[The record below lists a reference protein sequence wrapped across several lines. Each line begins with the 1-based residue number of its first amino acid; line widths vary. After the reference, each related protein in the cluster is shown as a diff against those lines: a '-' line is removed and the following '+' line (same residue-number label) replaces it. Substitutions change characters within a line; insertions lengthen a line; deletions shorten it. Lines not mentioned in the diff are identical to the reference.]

1 MSRRASQD
9 GYSQD
14 KIGPVDYK
22 LSFVFDYSDV
32 NRRVRDVRRAVQDMG
47 NQMFKLN
54 KRIQKSNSGFGVWI
68 ETPKPTEFVNR
79 SMRAILPAG
88 AEQIQIELTKDA
100 QKFGEEVKNIMR
112 KYVNR
117 IETGRMKREIR
128 YKITKRN
135 LKTLTVD
142 VGWIRLWYKYFD
154 YQERGTSQVRPMNSL
169 FKTRMEAEPMF
180 YKLYSRFTRTYVLS
194 ANKRGTTR

>member
-9 GYSQD
+9 GYS
-14 KIGPVDYK
+14 KEKLGPVEYK

-32 NRRVRDVRRAVQDMG
+32 DRKIRDVRKAVSDMG
-47 NQMFKLN
+47 NDMFKL
-54 KRIQKSNSGFGVWI
+54 RQKTTKSDSGFGTWI
-68 ETPKPTEFVNR
+68 ETPKPADFVNEV
-79 SMRAILPAG
+79 MRAVLPAD
-88 AEQIQIELTKDA
+88 AEEIQIELTKDA
-100 QKFGEEVKNIMR
+100 QKLGADVKNIMR

-117 IETGRMKREIR
+117 IETGRMKQEIR

-154 YQERGTSQVRPMNSL
+154 YQERGTSTVRPMNSL

-194 ANKRGTTR
+194 ADKRGTTR